1 MSPRAGA
8 CGWLGSLRLRLSARE
23 ACGRLRP
30 RMKRVLVLGLVGFLA
45 TACAVAST
53 DEAVGGTPR
62 FDPTPPRATS
72 TDPTFTA
79 LYRDFFGPGAPA
91 SCAGSSCHA
100 PGGGGAFAFTCSV
113 DQAACAASAAA
124 IATNEPTFR
133 ASTLYRLLRK
143 ADGSGRMPDGSTFVF
158 DEAALARI
166 EAWVKNGAKND

>member
-1 MSPRAGA
+1 
-8 CGWLGSLRLRLSARE
+8 
-23 ACGRLRP
+23 
-30 RMKRVLVLGLVGFLA
+30 MKRVLVLGLVGFLA

-62 FDPTPPRATS
+62 FDPTPPPPVTPIDPNVPLTS
-72 TDPTFTA
+72 FRA

-91 SCAGSSCHA
+91 SCAGSTCHA

>member
-1 MSPRAGA
+1 
-8 CGWLGSLRLRLSARE
+8 
-23 ACGRLRP
+23 
-30 RMKRVLVLGLVGFLA
+30 MKRALVLGLVGFLA

-100 PGGGGAFAFTCSV
+100 PGGGGTGAFTCGS
-113 DQAACAASAAA
+113 DQAACAASAAS
-124 IATNEPTFR
+124 IATNTVDKKPTADFR
-133 ASTLYRLLRK
+133 ASRLYANLRK
-143 ADGSGRMPDGSTFVF
+143 ASGESDLMPLSSTFVF